1 MSQDSITNRVAQSAL
16 VTFDLEDLWPSGG
29 LRTLH
34 LSEIAPEGLLREA
47 DARSYVR
54 TIKKHTY
61 QNAVLAIEGSEDFI
75 VPQWLGPML
84 ASSLADSVHFVGF
97 GVPSQV
103 LSAYY
108 AQALAQLDWT
118 AFKGARVLLKGC
130 GRHPVPDTAYAA
142 ASMHLSRVA
151 LKLMYGEACSNVPL
165 FKSEA
170 EGIKP

>member
-1 MSQDSITNRVAQSAL
+1 VRN
-16 VTFDLEDLWPSGG
+16 LE
-29 LRTLH
+29 
-34 LSEIAPEGLLREA
+34 
-47 DARSYVR
+47 
-54 TIKKHTY
+54 KHTY
-61 QNAVLAIEGSEDFI
+61 DCAVVCLEGAQDVI

-84 ASSLADSVHFVGF
+84 ASALASHALIVGF
-97 GVPSQV
+97 GTPSEV

-118 AFKGARVLLKGC
+118 AFKGAKVLLKGC

>member
-47 DARSYVR
+47 DVRAYVR
-54 TIKKHTY
+54 SIKKHTY
-61 QNAVLAIEGSEDFI
+61 SKTVLAIEGSDDFI

-84 ASSLADSVHFVGF
+84 ASSLADSVLFVGF
-97 GVPSQV
+97 GLPSQV

-118 AFKGARVLLKGC
+118 AFKGAKVLLKGC

-170 EGIKP
+170 EGTKP

>member
-1 MSQDSITNRVAQSAL
+1 MSQDSITNRVALSAL
-16 VTFDLEDLWPSGG
+16 VTFDLEDFWPSGG
-29 LRTLH
+29 LRTIH

-47 DARSYVR
+47 DVRAYVR
-54 TIKKHTY
+54 SIKKHTY
-61 QNAVLAIEGSEDFI
+61 SNAVLAIEGSEDFI

-84 ASSLADSVHFVGF
+84 ASSLADSVLFVGF
-97 GVPSQV
+97 GQPAPV

-108 AQALAQLDWT
+108 AQALAQFDWS

-142 ASMHLSRVA
+142 ASMHLSRVV

>member
-1 MSQDSITNRVAQSAL
+1 MSQDTITNRVAQSAL
-16 VTFDLEDLWPSGG
+16 VTFELEDLWPSGG

-47 DARSYVR
+47 DVRAYVR
-54 TIKKHTY
+54 TIEKHTY
-61 QNAVLAIEGSEDFI
+61 SNAVLAIEGSEDFI

-84 ASSLADSVHFVGF
+84 ASSLADSVLFVGF
-97 GVPSQV
+97 GQPATV

-118 AFKGARVLLKGC
+118 AFKGAKVLLKGC

-142 ASMHLSRVA
+142 ASMHLSRVV

-170 EGIKP
+170 EGTKP

>member
-1 MSQDSITNRVAQSAL
+1 MSQDSITNRVALSAL
-16 VTFDLEDLWPSGG
+16 VTFDLEDFWPSGG
-29 LRTLH
+29 FRTIH

-47 DARSYVR
+47 DVRGYVR
-54 TIKKHTY
+54 SIKKHTY
-61 QNAVLAIEGSEDFI
+61 SNAVLTIEGSEDFI

-84 ASSLADSVHFVGF
+84 ASSLADSVLFVGF
-97 GVPSQV
+97 GQPAPV

-108 AQALAQLDWT
+108 AQVLAQFDWS

-142 ASMHLSRVA
+142 ASMHLSRVV